1 MTVKNPVVLLVE
13 DDEAHAEMA
22 EVVLGDLMPDIKIVR
37 MQDGEEALNYIKDCF
52 SSTSSF
58 EGVKPD
64 LILLDLRL
72 PKVDGL
78 EVLRQ
83 LKTNAATRRI
93 PVVVLTTSGAGT
105 DVDTAYDLGVNSY
118 LVKPAGF
125 DSFSG
130 LLGQFGEYWFGWNQR
145 PVLESRN

>member
-1 MTVKNPVVLLVE
+1 MVENPVVLLVE

-22 EVVLGDLMPDIKIVR
+22 EVVLSDLMPNIEVIRVR
-37 MQDGEEALNYIKDCF
+37 DGEEALEYIEGCF
-52 SSTSSF
+52 CKAPASR
-58 EGVKPD
+58 VRPD

-83 LKTNAATRRI
+83 IKGRAATRRI
-93 PVVVLTTSGAGT
+93 PVVVLTTSGASA
-105 DVDTAYDLGVNSY
+105 DVDRAYDLGVNSY

-125 DSFSG
+125 ENFTG
-130 LLGQFGEYWFGWNQR
+130 LLGQFGEYWFGWNTR
-145 PVLESRN
+145 PALDVAG

>member
-1 MTVKNPVVLLVE
+1 MATKNPVVLLVE

-22 EVVLGDLMPDIKIVR
+22 EVVLGDLMPEIKIVR
-37 MQDGEEALNYIKDCF
+37 MQDGEEALGYLKDCF
-52 SSTSSF
+52 TDSNDF
-58 EGVKPD
+58 QGVKPD

-83 LKTNAATRRI
+83 IKGDVATKRI

-125 DSFSG
+125 DNFSG
-130 LLGQFGEYWFGWNQR
+130 LLSQFGEYWFGWNQR
-145 PVLESRN
+145 PAVRSCT